1 MNEVIIQG
9 HRGCMAMVPENS
21 IEGVCAAFAT
31 GAFAVEI
38 DVWLSS
44 DLQPVVVHD
53 PVLSDDEYCLTAG
66 WSRNTV
72 FAQTAQELQKVKF
85 GDPRVRRFSH
95 LPQNTAL
102 CQLPTLGELLE
113 HPGVQPDRI
122 NIELKSVPEKDG
134 VFQPPPHLY
143 AEVFCEWMV
152 SRGLLPWRIQSFD
165 HRLLNAVL
173 DRHPNWP
180 VHALLNEDWKLTDG
194 FNTLHESIA
203 LPAQKS
209 LNRGWCVNA
218 SQVSQAL
225 VDEAEACNM
234 HLSVYGVND
243 PATFERLLAMG
254 LTDVISDDP
263 KELLA
268 QLENPTH

>member
-9 HRGCMAMVPENS
+9 HRGCMAVVPENS

-53 PVLSDDEYCLTAG
+53 TMLSGDVYCLTAG
-66 WSRNTV
+66 WSSNEV
-72 FAQTAQELQKVKF
+72 FAHTAQELQSVKF
-85 GDPRVRRFSH
+85 GDPRVERFSH
-95 LPQNTAL
+95 LPQNTPL
-102 CQLPTLGELLE
+102 CQLPTLGELLD

-122 NIELKSVPEKDG
+122 NFELKSVPGKDG
-134 VFQPPPHLY
+134 IFQPRPHQY
-143 AEVFCEWMV
+143 AEVFSKWISE
-152 SRGLLPWRIQSFD
+152 RGLLPWRIQSFD
-165 HRLLNAVL
+165 HRLLRAVL
-173 DRHPNWP
+173 ERHPNWP
-180 VHALLNEDWKLTDG
+180 IHALIKEDWKLSDG
-194 FNTLHESIA
+194 FKALHKCLTLPPER
-203 LPAQKS
+203 S
-209 LNRGWCVNA
+209 LQRGWCVEV
-218 SQVSQAL
+218 SLVSQEL

-254 LTDVISDDP
+254 LSDVITDDP
-263 KELLA
+263 KTLLD
-268 QLENPTH
+268 QLQNPIR